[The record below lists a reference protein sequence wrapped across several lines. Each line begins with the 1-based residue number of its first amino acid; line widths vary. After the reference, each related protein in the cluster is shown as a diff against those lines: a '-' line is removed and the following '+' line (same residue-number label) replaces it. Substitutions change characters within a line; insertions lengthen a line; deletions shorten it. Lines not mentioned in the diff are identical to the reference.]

1 MDEQVGDGAAKA
13 RSDATIGSC
22 PPFPHSIR
30 IVSDV
35 PAKWGIWQGRE
46 ADMRETGNGTGSK
59 EQHSFQSVLRERII
73 EHVFV
78 GEALRRLWQLGVA
91 EVEVLRS
98 EFDAGGYD
106 VVFSYKDVV
115 RHVQLKSAIEGG
127 KTNEVSVSLKLAEKP
142 SGCVLWIIVDDQL
155 DFRGYRWFGGQ
166 PGQALPDIGGKRQ
179 ARQTRANKDGVK
191 ADRSGHRIL
200 RRGDFERLASL
211 DAVLQRLF
219 GELLP
224 PFGTSAVGAHD
235 DR

>member
-1 MDEQVGDGAAKA
+1 MPG
-13 RSDATIGSC
+13 
-22 PPFPHSIR
+22 
-30 IVSDV
+30 
-35 PAKWGIWQGRE
+35 
-46 ADMRETGNGTGSK
+46 TGNGTASN
-59 EQHSFQSVLRERII
+59 EQHSVQSVLRERII

-106 VVFSYKDVV
+106 LVLSYKDVV

-127 KTNEVSVSLKLAEKP
+127 KTSDVSVSLKLATRP
-142 SGCVLWIIVDDQL
+142 SGCVLWIIVDEQL
-155 DFRGYRWFGGQ
+155 VFRGYRWFGGA
-166 PGQALPDIGGKRQ
+166 PGQRLPDIGGKKV

-200 RRGDFERLASL
+200 RRGDFEQLASL

-219 GELLP
+219 GEMLP
-224 PFGTSAVGAHD
+224 PSGSSEVDA
-235 DR
+235 RENR